1 MNAPPRSDSTGPL
14 NTVRVCREKLLALT
28 PLAADRHVRLGDLA
42 DALYTVFQETVDGPT
57 LEEVITLREDI
68 VTLRPH
74 GHEDR
79 ATALAELGPA
89 LWSSCVYIRA
99 DAARLS
105 RAIYLLRE
113 ALALAHPRHP
123 GREFILTTLANALRT
138 DFQTN
143 SRMEAL
149 SEAVDL
155 LRLVLGLRPPGHSLR
170 YRSLHDLALALCTLF
185 DVGGNSELHAEAV
198 ALLRES
204 FQLGPP
210 ETRARG
216 LTNLANALTARYV
229 HFGNPEAIAESVSSL
244 RQALELMPPGNPL
257 RHFPLTNMAEA
268 LIMNFR
274 RGGDLEVISEAI
286 AALREDVEIC
296 LLGHRDRAQTF
307 YLLAYALC
315 ARFQRQG
322 NVSELLEAIDL
333 LRESLALHPIEHP
346 RRQFAADGLAKA
358 LLLRFQHGGE
368 AQTLEQAVS
377 LSREALDLRP
387 SGHPFRHLSLAHLS
401 QTLRVLHEQTGDP
414 TALYEALELYQEG
427 LDICPLGHPRRAE
440 FSFGASAC
448 FLHPNTPRFSIAESI
463 PHISG
468 GIGDI
473 AAPTAERLQGAITV
487 LGQVEQACLIQSPDN
502 SLLCE
507 RIADRDQLDLDI
519 LKTYIQAVRLLP
531 LAASLGLNHA
541 ARLSAI
547 AGSDVLC
554 RNAAMRAIAM
564 KRDDEA
570 VEMLEEGRGVF
581 WSQALHLRSSE
592 LASLQSEDRC
602 ELERIFSL
610 LNDGSRGLESVEM
623 SVAQRE
629 RLVEERRLLSKQAE
643 RLIDQL
649 RRRPGLERFLMPP
662 AFSSLLQRL
671 PQGFVI
677 ILMASDLGYRALIL
691 GQNYKQAKSLTLTP
705 SVLNLC
711 SAAVRASL
719 PRDSNACTD
728 TNSGDVDVTRLT
740 LVKSHAPCS
749 SRSGSLES
757 ILAALWTSL
766 VKPII
771 DDLGLQVCPVRV
783 AAVKWACALIKLF
796 RGLNNGFVRV
806 SGGARPGN

>member
-1 MNAPPRSDSTGPL
+1 
-14 NTVRVCREKLLALT
+14 
-28 PLAADRHVRLGDLA
+28 
-42 DALYTVFQETVDGPT
+42 
-57 LEEVITLREDI
+57 
-68 VTLRPH
+68 
-74 GHEDR
+74 
-79 ATALAELGPA
+79 
-89 LWSSCVYIRA
+89 
-99 DAARLS
+99 
-105 RAIYLLRE
+105 
-113 ALALAHPRHP
+113 
-123 GREFILTTLANALRT
+123 
-138 DFQTN
+138 
-143 SRMEAL
+143 
-149 SEAVDL
+149 
-155 LRLVLGLRPPGHSLR
+155 
-170 YRSLHDLALALCTLF
+170 LHDLALALCTLF
-185 DVGGNSELHAEAV
+185 DAGGNPELHTEAV

-210 ETRARG
+210 ETRARD

-229 HFGNPEAIAESVSSL
+229 HFGDPEAIAESVSSL

-274 RGGDLEVISEAI
+274 RGGDLEVLSEAI
-286 AALREDVEIC
+286 AVLREDIEIC
-296 LLGHRDRAQTF
+296 PLGHRDRAQTF
-307 YLLAYALC
+307 YLLADALC
-315 ARFQRQG
+315 SRVQRQG

-333 LRESLALHPIEHP
+333 LRESLALHPIGHP

-368 AQTLEQAVS
+368 VETLEQTVS

-387 SGHPFRHLSLAHLS
+387 PGHPFRHLSLVHLS

-414 TALYEALELYQEG
+414 TPLLEALELYQEG
-427 LDICPLGHPRRAE
+427 LDICPLGHPRRAG

-448 FLHPNTPRFSIAESI
+448 LLHPDTPRFSIAESI
-463 PHISG
+463 PHIMR
-468 GIGDI
+468 GIDDI

-487 LGQVEQACLIQSPDN
+487 LRQVEQACLVQSADN

-507 RIADRDQLDLDI
+507 RIADRHQLDLDI

-531 LAASLGLNHA
+531 LAANLGLNHA
-541 ARLSAI
+541 ARLNAI
-547 AGSDVLC
+547 AGSDALC

-564 KRDDEA
+564 DRDDEA

-581 WSQALHLRSSE
+581 WSQALHLRPSE
-592 LASLQSEDRC
+592 LASLQSEDRY

-629 RLVEERRLLSKQAE
+629 RLVEERRLLSKHAE
-643 RLIDQL
+643 TLINQL
-649 RRRPGLERFLMPP
+649 RCRPGFERFLMPP

-677 ILMASDLGYRALIL
+677 ILMASDLGYRALVL
-691 GQNYKQAKSLTLTP
+691 RKDHKQSKSLTLTP

-711 SAAVRASL
+711 SAVVRASL
-719 PRDSNACTD
+719 PRDSHASTD
-728 TNSGDVDVTRLT
+728 TNSDDVDVTRLT

-749 SRSGSLES
+749 SRSSSLES
-757 ILAALWTSL
+757 ILAALWTSV

-771 DDLGLQVCPVRV
+771 DDLGLQVCSVRV
-783 AAVKWACALIKLF
+783 AAVKGTCALIKLF
-796 RGLNNGFVRV
+796 RGLNNVVVRV